1 MAVVRKPVLAKRVNL
16 PALNRRA
23 LERYTEFWVA
33 IQGVGEAVEAGE
45 KVAAKAD
52 DKGRVNWSAPTADEL
67 RASGKSAA
75 RAVEV
80 ISGSAKR
87 WRAELVSREWR

>member
-1 MAVVRKPVLAKRVNL
+1 MPIVRKPVLAKRVNL

-23 LERYTEFWVA
+23 LERYTEFWAA
-33 IQGVGEAVEAGE
+33 IQAVGEAVEAGE

-52 DKGRVNWSAPTADEL
+52 DRGRISWSAPTADEL
-67 RASGKSAA
+67 RATGKNAA

-80 ISGSAKR
+80 ISRSAKR
-87 WRAELVSREWR
+87 WRHELVSRAWR